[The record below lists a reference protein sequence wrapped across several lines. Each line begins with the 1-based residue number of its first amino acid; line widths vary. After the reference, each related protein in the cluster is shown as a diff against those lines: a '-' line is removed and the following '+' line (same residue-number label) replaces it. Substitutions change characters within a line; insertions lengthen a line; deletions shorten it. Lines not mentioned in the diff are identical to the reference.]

1 MNQIIRGVMK
11 KVIDYIGNLSY
22 NEDGDCWKTI
32 REYLIRCNFH
42 TSLKIRAHPEYE
54 WCYIGKKGVFK
65 DRAALKQ
72 WEIGNYE
79 QEKCAIAT
87 EFSKYCLKHVILN
100 ANEDTFEQFLDFNLS
115 PYKDECH
122 PDDIVECFRQYYYY
136 YEKFF
141 DKFFQHN
148 KM

>member
-32 REYLIRCNFH
+32 REYLIRRNFH

-72 WEIGNYE
+72 WEIDNYE

-122 PDDIVECFRQYYYY
+122 PDDIVECFRQYYYS